1 MAKTFVPINVDEKL
15 DFEKTIEN
23 LKRMKAD
30 RVYIAIV
37 SRYPLYKCE
46 ERTNTIKLL
55 AEKSKRLQA
64 EGFETAAWVST
75 LGYGGKVLDINE
87 EVSNKLTHKRSMTGE
102 VARDAFCSLDPE
114 FVRIECEFIKE
125 IAEAGIKMIMLDDEL
140 VQAILPSLACTCD
153 LHLAEYRRRLG
164 EDIKP
169 EEIRD
174 KVYTG
179 GKSRYRDVWLD
190 MIGDTLRNFCKA
202 LRTAVDEVDPD
213 IRMGFCAGCTSFDL
227 EGVDAIEL
235 SHILAGK
242 NKPFL
247 RFTGA
252 PYWYGVHNYGRQS
265 LQNIFECVRQQKSWC
280 RDSGIEVF
288 TEGDSYPHNR
298 FQVPAVYVE
307 LFDIATKVFGGMD
320 TLKYVM
326 GYFSQPWYED
336 GYIRLHEEHQQLY
349 KEIADN
355 FENRED
361 IGIRIYEEMRV
372 IRNADLPEEYI
383 NDERIKSRWFMQ
395 ASIIPSCLG
404 IPTTYEGDGYFG
416 MAFGENAKYLP
427 ESAFKKGLVLD
438 VKAAQILES
447 KGIDTGLMSAEKLI
461 GQPVEVFHDYD
472 MATHLYAITGL
483 YDIKVNP
490 LAKVISSFDCEGKIS
505 PSAYLYE
512 NKNGMRFMVYAF
524 NMEEKLHQ
532 SGVLLSYCRGQQL
545 NDCAEWLGGRR
556 LPVECNGHPMLYCVC
571 KEDAEGISVAYFN
584 CHADEIRNAD
594 VKLNLAAKA
603 VKFINCKGSFK
614 GDSIEIESIRPYEF
628 AGVRIIKG

>member
-55 AEKSKRLQA
+55 AEKSKRVQA

-140 VQAILPSLACTCD
+140 VQAILPGLACTCD

-179 GKSRYRDVWLD
+179 GKSRYRDIWLD
-190 MIGDTLRNFCKA
+190 MLGDTLRTFCKA

-235 SHILAGK
+235 SHILAGR

-252 PYWYGVHNYGRQS
+252 
-265 LQNIFECVRQQKSWC
+265 
-280 RDSGIEVF
+280 
-288 TEGDSYPHNR
+288 
-298 FQVPAVYVE
+298 
-307 LFDIATKVFGGMD
+307 
-320 TLKYVM
+320 
-326 GYFSQPWYED
+326 
-336 GYIRLHEEHQQLY
+336 
-349 KEIADN
+349 
-355 FENRED
+355 
-361 IGIRIYEEMRV
+361 
-372 IRNADLPEEYI
+372 
-383 NDERIKSRWFMQ
+383 
-395 ASIIPSCLG
+395 
-404 IPTTYEGDGYFG
+404 
-416 MAFGENAKYLP
+416 
-427 ESAFKKGLVLD
+427 
-438 VKAAQILES
+438 
-447 KGIDTGLMSAEKLI
+447 
-461 GQPVEVFHDYD
+461 
-472 MATHLYAITGL
+472 
-483 YDIKVNP
+483 
-490 LAKVISSFDCEGKIS
+490 
-505 PSAYLYE
+505 
-512 NKNGMRFMVYAF
+512 
-524 NMEEKLHQ
+524 
-532 SGVLLSYCRGQQL
+532 
-545 NDCAEWLGGRR
+545 RR

-571 KEDAEGISVAYFN
+571 KEDSEGLSVAYFN

-594 VKLNLAAKA
+594 VKLNIEAKT
-603 VKFINCKGSFK
+603 VEFINCKGSFR
-614 GDSIEIESIRPYEF
+614 GDSIEIESIKPYEF